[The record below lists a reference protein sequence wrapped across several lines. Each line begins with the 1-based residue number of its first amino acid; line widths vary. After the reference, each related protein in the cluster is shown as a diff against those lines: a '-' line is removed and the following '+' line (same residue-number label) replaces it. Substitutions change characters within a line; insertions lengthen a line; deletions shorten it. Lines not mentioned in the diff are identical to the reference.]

1 MNTNLR
7 PTRVV
12 GDLSTLPESIDGAR
26 NVVWWSNFGFMVIEG
41 SGFALAAATALY
53 LKSQSVAWPPSTD
66 RPPDLLWGAIFTVGL
81 LLTEILNVWVPKK
94 AREKDER
101 LVRLGVLA
109 MTTAGALLMVA
120 RGFELSHLN
129 IGWETDA
136 YGSVV
141 WLLMFLHTTHV
152 VTQLGETAVVTV
164 WLYTHEIGDDQFA
177 DVQDN
182 GEYGTFVVIA
192 WLPIY
197 ALVYWLPRIG

>member
-1 MNTNLR
+1 MTDSR
-7 PTRVV
+7 APRVV
-12 GDLSTLPESIDGAR
+12 GDLSTLPDSIDGAR

-41 SGFALAAATALY
+41 TGFALAAATLLY
-53 LKSQSVAWPPSTD
+53 LRTQSTAWPPSTD
-66 RPPDLLWGAIFTVGL
+66 RAPDLLWGAIFTIGL
-81 LLTEILNVWVPKK
+81 LLSEILNRWVPKK

-101 LVRLGVLA
+101 RVRRGMLA
-109 MTTAGALLMVA
+109 ITIAGAVLMA
-120 RGFELSHLN
+120 FRAMELNHLN

-152 VTQLGETAVVTV
+152 VTQLGETAVLSL
-164 WLYTHEIGDDQFA
+164 WLYTHEVGDDQFA

-182 GEYGTFVVIA
+182 ANYWSFVVVA

-197 ALVYWLPRIG
+197 AIVYWAPRIA